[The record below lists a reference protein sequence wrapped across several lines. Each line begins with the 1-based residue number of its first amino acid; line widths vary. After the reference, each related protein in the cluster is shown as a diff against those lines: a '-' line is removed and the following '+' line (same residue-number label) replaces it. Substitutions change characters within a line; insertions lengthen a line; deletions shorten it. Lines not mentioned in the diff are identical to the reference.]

1 MGSTKK
7 GFLGTEN
14 ERIQAYYKERSGNL
28 KITMLEARLSELH
41 RNGITES
48 PEIDNILSDIAQI
61 QSDLKWSIGLD

>member
-1 MGSTKK
+1 MGATKDSY
-7 GFLGTEN
+7 LGTDS

-28 KITMLEARLSELH
+28 KITMLESRLSELH

-48 PEIDNILSDIAQI
+48 PEIDNILSEIAQI